1 MAIAQQS
8 GYYLTVYVTSHPFG
22 NAYSYVSITTAN
34 GYKATKLA
42 YNSQGSVV
50 TFYIPQNEGSTFEVC
65 VSYYLLE
72 ADNCEYYGVTGS
84 DMTVSQSGPSS

>member
-1 MAIAQQS
+1 MTITNAILQHLRSKTSGIFAVQLLLLSAIPLAIAQQS

-42 YNSQGSVV
+42 YGAQGSVV
-50 TFYIPQNEGSTFEVC
+50 TFYIP
-65 VSYYLLE
+65 
-72 ADNCEYYGVTGS
+72 
-84 DMTVSQSGPSS
+84 